1 MVEGSGS
8 LHAPVHTRRRE
19 ESLQTVKLSPSTV
32 CIPESHQAPWQLSSL
47 VVLPPTSDFLM
58 PWGYFRGLAMVC
70 NTVNKLIKLDIFKWW
85 VSWYVK
91 LYHNLIFLLIKNVW
105 LWRNLFRWDRQKRKG
120 KKEREREKEASSSER
135 LLWYWRLRDQR
146 EPASPGRC
154 KGAEGSQCWAGQI
167 CCSSLVSNRKGEG
180 VRLKQRKKAGP
191 LRPWEVQEKWEMH
204 FQWRLSGKEW
214 LLPSAI
220 FEWPLAAPSVQVIAT
235 KGKARDSRELFLAA
249 QLSHFEQNCN
259 QRLQITR

>member
-19 ESLQTVKLSPSTV
+19 ESLQKVKLSPSTV

-120 KKEREREKEASSSER
+120 KKERERERGQLFWEASLILKTKGPKGASQPRKVQGS
-135 LLWYWRLRDQR
+135 WR
-146 EPASPGRC
+146 EPVLGRADLLFLTCLQQEGRGGEVKAEEESRSPKTLG
-154 KGAEGSQCWAGQI
+154 GA
-167 CCSSLVSNRKGEG
+167 GEG
-180 VRLKQRKKAGP
+180 
-191 LRPWEVQEKWEMH
+191 EMYS
-204 FQWRLSGKEW
+204 QWRLSGKEW